1 MKDAPELPFFIQ
13 VEDYHDFSYIQS
25 AMELLNPKIWVKEIP
40 TLRTEGMS
48 LLSQY
53 VGIVY
58 EGKRPT
64 EKDIEY
70 MLSSPT
76 LKIYPVRP

>member
-1 MKDAPELPFFIQ
+1 MKKTPELPFFIQ
-13 VEDYHDFSYIQS
+13 VEDYHDFSYVQS
-25 AMELLNPKIWVKEIP
+25 VMKLLNPNIKVKEIA

-48 LLSQY
+48 LLSPY

-64 EKDIEY
+64 EKEIEY

>member
-1 MKDAPELPFFIQ
+1 MNDAPELPFFIQ
-13 VEDYHDFSYIQS
+13 VEDYHDFAYIQS

-48 LLSQY
+48 LLSPY

-58 EGKRPT
+58 DLEF
-64 EKDIEY
+64 

>member
-1 MKDAPELPFFIQ
+1 
-13 VEDYHDFSYIQS
+13 
-25 AMELLNPKIWVKEIP
+25 
-40 TLRTEGMS
+40 MS
-48 LLSQY
+48 LLSPY

-64 EKDIEY
+64 EKDIEF

>member
-25 AMELLNPKIWVKEIP
+25 AMELLNPKIRVKEIP

-64 EKDIEY
+64 EKEIEY